1 MGILLRSVLVLF
13 AMLGTVQA
21 ATAHPKYT
29 IYVDTSQRAST
40 DSGMISSD
48 CDVADQN
55 AR

>member
-1 MGILLRSVLVLF
+1 MRTLLYSGLVLF
-13 AMLGTVQA
+13 AILGTSQA
-21 ATAHPKYT
+21 ASAHPEYT
-29 IYVDTSQRAST
+29 IYVDTSHHAST